1 MTFPNFIRQIKKS
14 VCDFFE
20 EKVYDFRVE
29 LDGIREVGRQRE
41 LFQIPSDG
49 VGSSTKGT
57 RRRLGP
63 ISKVSLER
71 RQRVLPLRWAVVP
84 RYIRDRQVR
93 GCSSDSPRIYGGP
106 DGSFS
111 ADMTG
116 QGRVETLLRTL
127 CACANATIRKYLV
140 KNRLSNAIDWPI

>member
-1 MTFPNFIRQIKKS
+1 MELEKS
-14 VCDFFE
+14 V
-20 EKVYDFRVE
+20 
-29 LDGIREVGRQRE
+29 GRGNFYRWHRMVR
-41 LFQIPSDG
+41 PP
-49 VGSSTKGT
+49 GT
-57 RRRLGP
+57 RRLGP